1 MTGSV
6 VNNNT
11 LFAPIQATVAQ
22 QISTSGSL
30 LVAANTAG
38 GVAAKLISPQSIAIA
53 TAAVKKVGEESAL
66 LKMTLEAQY
75 YICCLYLC
83 LDVYTNVNILNINNV
98 VTWIQMT
105 F

>member
-1 MTGSV
+1 M
-6 VNNNT
+6 
-11 LFAPIQATVAQ
+11 
-22 QISTSGSL
+22 
-30 LVAANTAG
+30 AANTAG

-53 TAAVKKVGEESAL
+53 TAAVKKLSGRNFAL
-66 LKMTLEAQY
+66 LKMTLKYSIILFA
-75 YICCLYLC
+75 YLC